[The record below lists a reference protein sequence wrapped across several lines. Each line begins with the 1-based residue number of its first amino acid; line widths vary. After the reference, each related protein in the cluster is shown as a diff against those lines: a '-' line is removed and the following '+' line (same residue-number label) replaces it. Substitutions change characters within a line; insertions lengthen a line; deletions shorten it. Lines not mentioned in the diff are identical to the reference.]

1 MIYFGYLTSTHGL
14 KGELKLYTDF
24 SLQKQV
30 LTKGFTLYI
39 HESPFEIHSIRF
51 HQNHYLVSFEGL
63 EDINFVENLRH
74 QKVYIQKEDLSLKE
88 DEVLLEELP
97 GFKVKEGKE
106 LLGKVIQIVYNKGG
120 VLLKVKNDGIF
131 YIPYRKEFIL
141 KIIAKDQ
148 TILVKQAKG
157 LII

>member
-1 MIYFGYLTSTHGL
+1 MIYFGYTTSTHGL

-24 SLQKQV
+24 SMLKQV
-30 LTKGFTLYI
+30 LTNGFTLYI
-39 HESPFEIHSIRF
+39 QNIPLKISHVRF
-51 HQNHYLVSFEGL
+51 HQNHYLVSFEDL
-63 EDINFVENLRH
+63 EDINRVENLRH
-74 QKVYIQKEDLSLKE
+74 QKVYIQKEDLSLKK

-97 GFKVKEGKE
+97 GFFVKEGEE

-120 VLLKVKNDGIF
+120 VLLKVKNDRIF
-131 YIPYRKEFIL
+131 YIPYRKEFIE
-141 KIIAKDQ
+141 KVIAQDQ